1 MGRLSLTAL
10 RHNLFEVADRVL
22 ETGVPVIVERKGRKL
37 LLCPDVPR
45 SRLAGLKRRKL
56 IRGDPETL
64 VDDRVSAW
72 REPENLA

>member
-1 MGRLSLTAL
+1 MEKLSLTAL

-22 ETGVPVIVERKGRKL
+22 DTGVPVVIERKGRKL
-37 LLCPDVPR
+37 LLSPDVPR

-56 IRGDPETL
+56 IRGEPETL
-64 VDDRVSAW
+64 VDERVSTW